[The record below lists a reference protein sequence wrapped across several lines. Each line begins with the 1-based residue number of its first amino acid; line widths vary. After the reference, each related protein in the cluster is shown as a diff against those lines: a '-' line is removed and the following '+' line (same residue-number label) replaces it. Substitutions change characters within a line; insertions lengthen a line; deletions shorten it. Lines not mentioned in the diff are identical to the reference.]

1 MATQIPFWRLG
12 EKYFPKK
19 ADSGQNKHL
28 GLGVHTASKES
39 RLSQGKWSREMEVKE
54 EKGRKKITNIE
65 TFDTKDKE

>member
-12 EKYFPKK
+12 EKYFPKQ

-39 RLSQGKWSREMEVKE
+39 HLSQGKCPREMKGKKEKGGDPSKKSDVEVK
-54 EKGRKKITNIE
+54 R
-65 TFDTKDKE
+65 F